1 MIDPAYFHFLPTL
14 NFPAN
19 HQSIVSLLYIL
30 ITRIMKPLQ
39 RAGDALGRHYL
50 SSATHASAAVQS
62 GKRRF
67 AGSGKRLEACS
78 KEESDVHSKASSQ

>member
-1 MIDPAYFHFLPTL
+1 
-14 NFPAN
+14 
-19 HQSIVSLLYIL
+19 
-30 ITRIMKPLQ
+30 MKPLQ